1 MASEFLT
8 LLEEPVAP
16 TRKFNSEFSSL
27 LEPEE
32 PKSLGLKQPV
42 SIEQA
47 AINALDPNFQL
58 PAEPTRTVTAGM
70 AQPEMVS
77 FDGRTVDVSQ
87 MSPYDRE
94 IALRKSKDPYRT
106 IVLEELK
113 KPEVQAKAAEI
124 SKQSRGFW
132 GELFNSL
139 VQGTLNVAAG
149 IGGTI
154 EKGAEL
160 VDKPGISYIGRKAGE
175 VAAMAR
181 ASMERP
187 EIAQGQ
193 KGGAKEFIAQ
203 SVGQALP
210 YMASSVAATIL
221 TGNPL
226 AAFGVAGAVEG
237 DNAYRDAIKTG
248 ATEEQ
253 ANMERLIV
261 GTINGAIEMLQVGT
275 LFKGTKKAVQP
286 IIKDATKKTLKKIA
300 KIAGKVSVEMVKVAI
315 QEGLEES
322 LQEIVSM
329 TAPVIHGQP
338 VPTLNQYFK
347 QAGKAGLG
355 GAVAGVILGGA
366 TGGIALSEANIETAI
381 KTAKEQN
388 PELAKMSDEGVGKV
402 LTEFARITDTGQ
414 IETAEGTIGYERM
427 SPREKYAE
435 VADKATQVKAEAQVE
450 SADPVKIANEQPVL
464 AAQIAEKE
472 APSRSDFEK
481 LGITGTNAE
490 QRKAFAVKL
499 KEALAEPVAEVKQAE
514 PIVEAKPAEVAAEAK
529 PEAETGKIVEVD
541 VRAEDFDKYTKA
553 MPNATEEE
561 IVKFMIEDGLR
572 PPKDVLAHHS
582 ELPEVKDLLEQEKIE
597 APILEE
603 APVIEPKKLKLPEK
617 PVKSKGLKP
626 SPQQGEI
633 GKRTKLLTEDEVH
646 SLMGESLDKNEY
658 MMYLQDEFQ
667 ARSTGDQEAATR
679 AFDKEAQIMFDRGY
693 LYNEKAN
700 QWARV
705 SAEFKAEVELK
716 PTPQAQ
722 PKSKGLKAKPAD
734 LDTLGGRM
742 PAQDISAKMP
752 VSQEVKTVQSKS
764 VMLKRLKDRLAGHA
778 EVDLSYDKMSLDID
792 SERATDFV
800 AQNPMEARS
809 VVIEHQTP
817 PEGITDTAIRF
828 AYEDMVEAKGDFAET
843 AKAVNSI
850 KLTGIR
856 KGQEIA
862 AYKGKNKD
870 NSLQHFADIVIE
882 NKMEAAAKKFGIGLK
897 ESSGVG
903 KIRERIKQEADVLD
917 KKLVGK
923 PVEEQKKVLTEWAE
937 TTFTPKQKKM
947 SKWKVILKEIKE
959 LSERGLLDP
968 ASRHQIISDLI
979 AEKMGVTV
987 TAEEVQAISEKA
999 EKLRKLEESLIAKQ
1013 KQDLPAKEYFQK
1025 LTAATID
1032 YYKAVVS
1039 MDKFLNS
1046 LNPTHLVKVATG
1058 GIGRASMLANLAPA
1072 VLNQISNS
1080 VQGTMQALERRIAS
1094 GQYKGDNA
1102 EFAIR
1107 YVMMQLEVFHKTGY
1121 DLSRDYPEDMR
1132 LGEHITHS
1140 EGPGILRAYSRGLS
1154 KIVYKYLLGYSDVG
1168 SGAIARSDSTMTQT
1182 TKIARKMGLK
1192 GEARQ
1197 QKALEIFK
1205 ESIQISP
1212 ESTEANIVRE
1222 QSIADAQRA
1231 TWTNDAKF
1239 ANFSKGM
1246 RDLVNATTGD
1256 LQAGHLLQP
1265 FIKTNAN
1272 VLQGAIESTAFG
1284 GVRAI
1289 TKLPGAW
1296 RAMNDT
1302 VAPNP
1307 KPMQDTMRLAVRS
1320 GLGMVLA
1327 YLLAAL
1333 IPPEDFFT
1341 AYDVMSQKQ
1350 RDQLKLKKGV
1360 YNAVKIGGKWISLDF
1375 FGVLGS
1381 GFVGMM
1387 YARKYGNGIVD
1398 TAYQYS
1404 RGVVG
1409 QALQVPG
1416 IQDYSDLY
1424 TSIRDAAK
1432 ANTLVKTAKT
1442 VAGDFINFVRSRTI
1456 PGIVS
1461 TVAQATDKRYR
1472 KPDRDFLLDR
1482 TRSGIPGLRQT
1493 LPIAIDRTTG
1503 EEVKGEGFWINI
1515 LFGNRVKTANE
1526 SALIDE
1532 MTRLE
1537 TAGFGPTISDIERG
1551 RGRAQELKE
1560 QIGEEKFNE
1569 ALKFFGSEYGRRAT
1583 RRMTTK
1589 GYIEDDDEGKAK
1601 KLNKIRSQEL
1611 EDMLAKFHYRKP
1623 KSKGLKK

>member
-514 PIVEAKPAEVAAEAK
+514 PIVEAKAEEIAAEAK
-529 PEAETGKIVEVD
+529 PEA
-541 VRAEDFDKYTKA
+541 
-553 MPNATEEE
+553 P
-561 IVKFMIEDGLR
+561 
-572 PPKDVLAHHS
+572 
-582 ELPEVKDLLEQEKIE
+582 

-603 APVIEPKKLKLPEK
+603 APVVKPKTLKLPEK
-617 PVKSKGLKP
+617 PVPKQPYEMTQGEYTKEEGNKYNNLKSQLEAGEKKQVKGLSASEYAKVEKTRTEFYKTGQEISTKVEQHKQIIQQALSEGKTVPPQVLAEYPELAKP
-626 SPQQGEI
+626 
-633 GKRTKLLTEDEVH
+633 
-646 SLMGESLDKNEY
+646 
-658 MMYLQDEFQ
+658 
-667 ARSTGDQEAATR
+667 
-679 AFDKEAQIMFDRGY
+679 
-693 LYNEKAN
+693 
-700 QWARV
+700 
-705 SAEFKAEVELK
+705 
-716 PTPQAQ
+716 AQ

-862 AYKGKNKD
+862 AYKGKIKD

-979 AEKMGVTV
+979 AEKMGITV

-1025 LTAATID
+1025 LTAANID

-1272 VLQGAIESTAFG
+1272 VLQGAIESTALG

-1424 TSIRDAAK
+1424 TSIRDASK